1 MHLIFPKTHRREAPF
16 RCASNIK
23 TLSIVPPF
31 LETTQNTSNHACK
44 NIFQIAI
51 LVVSVV
57 LYKMAV

>member
-1 MHLIFPKTHRREAPF
+1 MHLIFLNTHRREAPF

-23 TLSIVPPF
+23 TLSIVPP
-31 LETTQNTSNHACK
+31 LLQNTNNHASK
-44 NIFQIAI
+44 NIFQIAM